1 MTNMKRFPLY
11 LILTAAL
18 VLGLSSCKPEEMP
31 KKPDPGIVDPE
42 PNPNPDPTPNPDP
55 EPNPDPVPPPVEESV
70 VYYDNLD
77 KVKSEVNN
85 NYFDTWTD
93 GRNME
98 GSGIDGVSYGG
109 SYTSVRSTWSSTG
122 YPGASGLNGV
132 YYSKEGSYITVSG
145 IVLPTDKRTYKLSVG
160 FYVYDRE
167 SPKDYK
173 KAFKIE
179 ISDEHG
185 KKSHILDCTIDKY
198 GSWYFAKSVFEVT
211 SSETTKLNIK
221 VEALA
226 DGVQGRTDD
235 LRLVTT
241 TETAS
246 VKYDFGHSGTPE
258 PGPEP
263 SLKDY
268 IERPATLKSNSDYKY
283 VDHRAKTYRTNQN
296 VRNYEACYDIRRHN
310 PMWVAYPCHDI
321 YWEGGY
327 TRPVKD
333 PWRPDPYFSESEQS
347 IIYASDWDAW
357 PWSSTGG
364 RPSDNNQYWSP
375 MPTGKTVT
383 KGHLMR
389 SAERGC
395 GNKNNPIDLNIQT
408 FYPTNIAPESYLN
421 ETSKDSHWG
430 MVENILPNQWRCS
443 DTVYVVV
450 GCYYGD
456 NSWSLKDASNWG
468 TPSDKSKD
476 CIMPTARYKLVLRT
490 KTGSTGKPIW
500 QCSADEVMAIGFW
513 FPQNFTGEKL
523 SSLPPLADYIYSV
536 SDIEKKIG
544 SEFNFFPLAPS
555 GVKDSYNINDWPGLS
570 DIAGSST
577 QSPYSGVTT
586 EEFNPGGK
594 VNW

>member
-11 LILTAAL
+11 FILTAAL

-31 KKPDPGIVDPE
+31 KKPDPGIVDPK
-42 PNPNPDPTPNPDP
+42 PNPNPEPEPEPDP
-55 EPNPDPVPPPVEESV
+55 EPGPAPVESV

-77 KVKSEVNN
+77 KVKSEGNG
-85 NYFDTWTD
+85 NYFNTWTD

-98 GSGIDGVSYGG
+98 GSGIEGVSYDGF
-109 SYTSVRSTWSSTG
+109 YTSVRSTYVSTG
-122 YPGASGLNGV
+122 YPGASGVNGV
-132 YYSKEGSYITVSG
+132 YYGRTGAWTAVNG
-145 IVLPTDKRTYKLSVG
+145 IGLPTDKRSFKLSMGLHLTVSGADPLKG
-160 FYVYDRE
+160 FQVTL
-167 SPKDYK
+167 
-173 KAFKIE
+173 
-179 ISDEHG
+179 SDEHG
-185 KKSHILDCTIDKY
+185 KKSHIVNYTVQQY
-198 GSWYFAKSVFEVT
+198 GNWYLASSVFEVT

-221 VEALA
+221 IEALA

-246 VKYDFGHSGTPE
+246 VQYDFGHSGTPD

-283 VDHRAKTYRTNQN
+283 VDHRAKTYKTKQN

-364 RPSDNNQYWSP
+364 TPSDKYQYWSP

-456 NSWSLKDASNWG
+456 NSWALKDASNWG
-468 TPSDKSKD
+468 KTSDKSKD

-500 QCSADEVMAIGFW
+500 ECSADEVMAIGFW
-513 FPQNFTGEKL
+513 FPQSFTGEKL

-544 SEFNFFPLAPS
+544 SEFSFFPLAPE

-577 QSPYSGVTT
+577 QSSYSGVTT

-594 VNW
+594 VSW

>member
-11 LILTAAL
+11 FILTAAL
-18 VLGLSSCKPEEMP
+18 VLGLSSCKPEEIP
-31 KKPDPGIVDPE
+31 KKPDQGIVDPK
-42 PNPNPDPTPNPDP
+42 PNPNPEPTPNPDP
-55 EPNPDPVPPPVEESV
+55 EPNPEPVPPPVEESV

-77 KVKSEVNN
+77 KVKSEGNG
-85 NYFDTWTD
+85 NYFNTWTD

-98 GSGIDGVSYGG
+98 GSGIEGVSYDGF
-109 SYTSVRSTWSSTG
+109 YTSVRSTYVSTG
-122 YPGASGLNGV
+122 YPGASGVNGV
-132 YYSKEGSYITVSG
+132 YYGRTGAWTAVNG
-145 IVLPTDKRTYKLSVG
+145 IGLPTDKRSFKLSMGLHTTVSG
-160 FYVYDRE
+160 ADPLKSFQVTL
-167 SPKDYK
+167 
-173 KAFKIE
+173 
-179 ISDEHG
+179 SDEHG
-185 KKSHILDCTIDKY
+185 KKSHTVNYTVQQY
-198 GSWYFAKSVFEVT
+198 GNWYLASSVFEVV
-211 SSETTKLNIK
+211 SSETTKLNIRI
-221 VEALA
+221 EAL
-226 DGVQGRTDD
+226 DGGYQGRIDD

-246 VKYDFGHSGTPE
+246 EKYDFGHSGTPD

-268 IERPATLKSNSDYKY
+268 IERPATLKPNSDYKY
-283 VDHRAKTYRTNQN
+283 VDHRAKTYKTKQN

-347 IIYASDWDAW
+347 IIYASDWNAW
-357 PWSSTGG
+357 PWSSNEGK
-364 RPSDNNQYWSP
+364 PSDKYQYWSP
-375 MPTGKTVT
+375 MPTGKTVI

-395 GNKNNPIDLNIQT
+395 GDEYNPIDLNVQT

-443 DTVYVVV
+443 DTVYVVA

-468 TPSDKSKD
+468 KTSDKSKD

-500 QCSADEVMAIGFW
+500 ECSADEVMAIGFW

-523 SSLPPLADYIYSV
+523 SSLPPLVDYIYSV

-544 SEFNFFPLAPS
+544 SEFSFFPLAPE

-577 QSPYSGVTT
+577 QSSYSGVTT

-594 VNW
+594 VSW

>member
-1 MTNMKRFPLY
+1 MKKYALFFM
-11 LILTAAL
+11 LTAFLLA
-18 VLGLSSCKPEEMP
+18 GLSSCKPEEMP

-42 PNPNPDPTPNPDP
+42 PNPNPEPEPEPDP
-55 EPNPDPVPPPVEESV
+55 EPGPAPVESV

-77 KVKSEVNN
+77 KVKSEGNG
-85 NYFDTWTD
+85 NYFNEWELC
-93 GRNME
+93 RNME
-98 GSGIDGVSYGG
+98 GSGIEGASYDG
-109 SYTSVRSTWSSTG
+109 SYTSVRSSYASMG
-122 YPGASGLNGV
+122 YPGASGVNGV
-132 YYSKEGSYITVSG
+132 YYGRTGAWTAVNG
-145 IVLPTDKRTYKLSVG
+145 IGLPTDKRSFKLSMGLHLTVSGADPLKG
-160 FYVYDRE
+160 FQVTL
-167 SPKDYK
+167 
-173 KAFKIE
+173 
-179 ISDEHG
+179 SDEHG
-185 KKSHILDCTIDKY
+185 KKSHIVNYTVQQY
-198 GSWYFAKSVFEVT
+198 GNWYLASSVFEVV
-211 SSETTKLNIK
+211 SSETTKLNIRI
-221 VEALA
+221 EAL
-226 DGVQGRTDD
+226 DGGYQGRIDD

-246 VKYDFGHSGTPE
+246 VQYDFGHSGTPE
-258 PGPEP
+258 PGPNPEP
-263 SLKDY
+263 GVKDY
-268 IERPATLKSNSDYKY
+268 IERPATLKENSDYKY
-283 VDHRAKTYRTNQN
+283 VDHRAKTYKTKQN

-347 IIYASDWDAW
+347 IIYASDWNAW
-357 PWSSTGG
+357 PWSSNEGK
-364 RPSDNNQYWSP
+364 PSDKYQYWSP
-375 MPTGKTVT
+375 MPTGKTVI

-395 GNKNNPIDLNIQT
+395 GDEYNPIDLNVQT

-450 GCYYGD
+450 DCYYGD

-468 TPSDKSKD
+468 KTSDKSKD

-500 QCSADEVMAIGFW
+500 ECSADEVMAIGFW

-555 GVKDSYNINDWPGLS
+555 GVKDSYNISDWPGLS

-577 QSPYSGVTT
+577 QSSYSGVTT

-594 VNW
+594 VSW

>member
-1 MTNMKRFPLY
+1 MKRFPLY
-11 LILTAAL
+11 FILTAAL

-42 PNPNPDPTPNPDP
+42 PNPNPEPTPNPDP
-55 EPNPDPVPPPVEESV
+55 EPNPEPVPPPVEESV

-77 KVKSEVNN
+77 KVKSEGNG
-85 NYFDTWTD
+85 NYFNTWTD

-98 GSGIDGVSYGG
+98 GSGIEGVSYGG
-109 SYTSVRSTWSSTG
+109 SHTSVRSSWSSTG

-132 YYSKEGSYITVSG
+132 YYSKEGSYITISG

-160 FYVYDRE
+160 FCVYDRE
-167 SPKDYK
+167 TPKDYK

-179 ISDEHG
+179 ISDEYG

-198 GSWYFAKSVFEVT
+198 GSWYLAKSVFEVT

-221 VEALA
+221 IEALA

-246 VKYDFGHSGTPE
+246 VQYDFGHFGTPD

-268 IERPATLKSNSDYKY
+268 IERPATLKPNSDYKY
-283 VDHRAKTYRTNQN
+283 VDHRAKTYKTKQN

-310 PMWVAYPCHDI
+310 PMWVAFPCHRI
-321 YWEGGY
+321 YNEGGT
-327 TRPVKD
+327 TRPSKD
-333 PWRPDPYFSESEQS
+333 PWRPDPAFKPEEQS
-347 IIYASDWDAW
+347 IIYASDWNSW
-357 PWSSTGG
+357 PNVSQRSYTAVPGG
-364 RPSDNNQYWSP
+364 KYPIR
-375 MPTGKTVT
+375 
-383 KGHLMR
+383 GHLCG
-389 SAERGC
+389 SADRGS
-395 GNKNNPIDLNIQT
+395 GNRDVLLDLNVQT
-408 FYPTNIAPESYLN
+408 FYPTNIAPELYLN
-421 ETSKDSHWG
+421 DNGGSNYWDSHWG
-430 MVENILPNQWRCS
+430 LVERHRQDNWVCS
-443 DTVYVVV
+443 DTLYIVV
-450 GCYYGD
+450 GCVYED
-456 NSWSLKDASNWG
+456 ESWTVKDDTWSG
-468 TPSDKSKD
+468 QSSSSSKV
-476 CIMPTARYKLVLRT
+476 CVMPTARYLVALRT
-490 KTGSTGKPIW
+490 KSGDTRKPIYE
-500 QCSADEVMAIGFW
+500 CSANEVMAIGFW
-513 FPQNFTGEKL
+513 FPQRYQKATV
-523 SSLPPLADYIYSV
+523 SVLPPLADYIYSV

-544 SEFNFFPLAPS
+544 SEFSFFPLAPE

-577 QSPYSGVTT
+577 QSSYSGVTT

-594 VNW
+594 VSW

>member
-11 LILTAAL
+11 FILTAAL
-18 VLGLSSCKPEEMP
+18 VLGLSSCKPEEIP
-31 KKPDPGIVDPE
+31 KKPDSGIVDPE

-55 EPNPDPVPPPVEESV
+55 EPNPGPTPVEESV

-77 KVKSEVNN
+77 KVKSEGNG
-85 NYFDTWTD
+85 NYFNEWELC
-93 GRNME
+93 RNME
-98 GSGIDGVSYGG
+98 GSGIEGVSYDG
-109 SYTSVRSTWSSTG
+109 SYTSVRSSYASMG
-122 YPGASGLNGV
+122 YPGASGVNGV
-132 YYSKEGSYITVSG
+132 YYGRTGAWTAVKG
-145 IVLPTDKRTYKLSVG
+145 IGLPTDKRSFKLSMGLHLTVSG
-160 FYVYDRE
+160 ADPLKSFQVTL
-167 SPKDYK
+167 
-173 KAFKIE
+173 
-179 ISDEHG
+179 SDEHG
-185 KKSHILDCTIDKY
+185 KKSHTVNYTVQQY
-198 GSWYFAKSVFEVT
+198 GNWYLASSVFEVV
-211 SSETTKLNIK
+211 SSETTKLNIRI
-221 VEALA
+221 EAL
-226 DGVQGRTDD
+226 DGGYQGRIDD

-246 VKYDFGHSGTPE
+246 VQYDFGHSGTPD

-283 VDHRAKTYRTNQN
+283 VDHRATTYRTKQN

-310 PMWVAYPCHDI
+310 PMWVAFPCHDI

-327 TRPVKD
+327 TRPIKD

-357 PWSSTGG
+357 PWSSTDGK
-364 RPSDNNQYWSP
+364 PSDKYQYWSP
-375 MPTGKTVT
+375 MPTGKAVI

-395 GNKNNPIDLNIQT
+395 GDKYNPIDLNVQT

-421 ETSKDSHWG
+421 ETSNKDSHWG

-443 DTVYVVV
+443 DTLYVVV

-468 TPSDKSKD
+468 TTSDKSKD

-544 SEFNFFPLAPS
+544 SEFSFFPLAPE

-577 QSPYSGVTT
+577 QSSYSGVTT

-594 VNW
+594 VSW

>member
-1 MTNMKRFPLY
+1 MKKYALFF
-11 LILTAAL
+11 ILTAFLLA
-18 VLGLSSCKPEEMP
+18 GLSSCKPEEMP

-42 PNPNPDPTPNPDP
+42 PNPNPEPEPDPEPKPDP
-55 EPNPDPVPPPVEESV
+55 EPNPGPAPVEESV

-77 KVKSEVNN
+77 KVKSEGNG
-85 NYFDTWTD
+85 NYFNAWTD

-109 SYTSVRSTWSSTG
+109 SNTSVRSTYVSTG

-132 YYSKEGSYITVSG
+132 YYSKEGSYITVGG
-145 IVLPTDKRTYKLSVG
+145 IVLPIDKRTYKLSVG
-160 FYVYDRE
+160 FYVYERE
-167 SPKDYK
+167 TPKDYK

-268 IERPATLKSNSDYKY
+268 IERPATLKPNSDYKY
-283 VDHRAKTYRTNQN
+283 VDHRATTYSSKKN

-310 PMWVAYPCHDI
+310 PMWVAFPCHKV
-321 YWEGGY
+321 YQEGGH
-327 TRPVKD
+327 TRPSTD
-333 PWRPDPYFSESEQS
+333 PWRPDPAFKPEEQS
-347 IIYASDWDAW
+347 IIYASDWNSW
-357 PWSSTGG
+357 PNVSQRSYTAVPGG
-364 RPSDNNQYWSP
+364 KYPIR
-375 MPTGKTVT
+375 
-383 KGHLMR
+383 GHLCG
-389 SAERGC
+389 SADRGS
-395 GNKNNPIDLNIQT
+395 GNRDVLLDLNVQT
-408 FYPTNIAPESYLN
+408 FYPTNIAPELYLN
-421 ETSKDSHWG
+421 DNGGSNYWDSHWG
-430 MVENILPNQWRCS
+430 LVERHRQDNWVCS
-443 DTVYVVV
+443 DTLYIVV
-450 GCYYGD
+450 GCVYEDESWTVKDDTWSGQSSS
-456 NSWSLKDASNWG
+456 NSKV
-468 TPSDKSKD
+468 
-476 CIMPTARYKLVLRT
+476 CVMPTARYLVALRT
-490 KTGSTGKPIW
+490 KSGNTRKPIYE
-500 QCSADEVMAIGFW
+500 CSANEVMAIGFW
-513 FPQNFTGEKL
+513 FPQRYQKATI
-523 SSLPPLADYIYSV
+523 SVLPPLADYIYSV

-544 SEFNFFPLAPS
+544 GEFNFFPLAPS

-577 QSPYSGVTT
+577 QSSYSGVTT

-594 VNW
+594 VSW

>member
-1 MTNMKRFPLY
+1 MKRFPLY
-11 LILTAAL
+11 FILTAAL

-42 PNPNPDPTPNPDP
+42 PNPNPEPTPNPDP
-55 EPNPDPVPPPVEESV
+55 EPNPEPGPAPVEESV

-77 KVKSEVNN
+77 KVKSEGNG
-85 NYFDTWTD
+85 NYFNTWTD

-98 GSGIDGVSYGG
+98 GSGIEGVSYDG
-109 SYTSVRSTWSSTG
+109 SYTSVRSSYASMG

-132 YYSKEGSYITVSG
+132 YYSQNGSNITVRG

-160 FYVYDRE
+160 FCVYDRE
-167 SPKDYK
+167 TPKDYK

-198 GSWYFAKSVFEVT
+198 GSWYLAKSVFEVT

-246 VKYDFGHSGTPE
+246 VQYDFGHSGTPD

-283 VDHRAKTYRTNQN
+283 VDHRAKTYKTKQN

-364 RPSDNNQYWSP
+364 TPSDKYQYWSP

-468 TPSDKSKD
+468 TTSDKSKD

-544 SEFNFFPLAPS
+544 GEFDFFPLAPS

-577 QSPYSGVTT
+577 QSSYSGVTT

-594 VNW
+594 VSW

>member
-11 LILTAAL
+11 FILTAAL

-42 PNPNPDPTPNPDP
+42 PNPNPEPTPNPEP
-55 EPNPDPVPPPVEESV
+55 EPNPEPVPPPVEESV

-77 KVKSEVNN
+77 KVKSEGNG
-85 NYFDTWTD
+85 NYFNTWTD

-98 GSGIDGVSYGG
+98 GSGIDGVSYDGF
-109 SYTSVRSTWSSTG
+109 YTTVRSSYVSMG
-122 YPGASGLNGV
+122 YPGASGVNGV
-132 YYSKEGSYITVSG
+132 YYRQTGAWTAVKGIGLPVDKRSFKLSMGLHTTVSG
-145 IVLPTDKRTYKLSVG
+145 ADPLKSFQVTL
-160 FYVYDRE
+160 
-167 SPKDYK
+167 
-173 KAFKIE
+173 
-179 ISDEHG
+179 SDEHG
-185 KKSHILDCTIDKY
+185 KKNHTVNYTVQQY
-198 GSWYFAKSVFEVT
+198 GNWYLASSVFEIV
-211 SSETTKLNIK
+211 SSETTKLNIRI
-221 VEALA
+221 EAL
-226 DGVQGRTDD
+226 DGGSQGRIDD

-246 VKYDFGHSGTPE
+246 VQYDFGHSGTPD

-268 IERPATLKSNSDYKY
+268 IERPATLKENSDYKY
-283 VDHRAKTYRTNQN
+283 VDHRAKTYRTKQN

-310 PMWVAYPCHDI
+310 PMWVAYPCHEI

-357 PWSSTGG
+357 PWSSTNG
-364 RPSDNNQYWSP
+364 RPSDKYQYWSP

-430 MVENILPNQWRCS
+430 MVENILPNQWRYS

-468 TPSDKSKD
+468 TTSDKSKD

-544 SEFNFFPLAPS
+544 SEFSFFPLAPE

-577 QSPYSGVTT
+577 QSSYSGVTT

-594 VNW
+594 VSW

>member
-1 MTNMKRFPLY
+1 MKRFPLY
-11 LILTAAL
+11 FILTAAL

-31 KKPDPGIVDPE
+31 KKPDPGIVDPK
-42 PNPNPDPTPNPDP
+42 PNPNPEPEPEPDP
-55 EPNPDPVPPPVEESV
+55 EPGPAPVESV

-77 KVKSEVNN
+77 KVKSEGNG
-85 NYFDTWTD
+85 NYFNTWTD

-98 GSGIDGVSYGG
+98 GSGIEGVSYDGF
-109 SYTSVRSTWSSTG
+109 YTSVRSTYVSTG
-122 YPGASGLNGV
+122 YPGASGVNGV
-132 YYSKEGSYITVSG
+132 YYGRTGAWTAVNG
-145 IVLPTDKRTYKLSVG
+145 IGLPTDKRSFKLSMGLHLTVSGADPLKG
-160 FYVYDRE
+160 FQVTL
-167 SPKDYK
+167 
-173 KAFKIE
+173 
-179 ISDEHG
+179 SDEHG
-185 KKSHILDCTIDKY
+185 KKSHIVNYTVQQY
-198 GSWYFAKSVFEVT
+198 GNWYLASSVFEVT

-221 VEALA
+221 IEALA

-246 VKYDFGHSGTPE
+246 VQYDFGHSGTPD

-283 VDHRAKTYRTNQN
+283 VDHRAKTYKTKQN

-364 RPSDNNQYWSP
+364 TPSDKYQYWSP

-456 NSWSLKDASNWG
+456 NSWALKDASNWG
-468 TPSDKSKD
+468 KTSDKSKD

-500 QCSADEVMAIGFW
+500 ECSADEVMAIGFW
-513 FPQNFTGEKL
+513 FPQSFTGEKL

-544 SEFNFFPLAPS
+544 SEFSFFPLAPE

-577 QSPYSGVTT
+577 QSSYSGVTT

-594 VNW
+594 VSW

>member
-1 MTNMKRFPLY
+1 MKRFPLY
-11 LILTAAL
+11 FILTAAL
-18 VLGLSSCKPEEMP
+18 VLGLSSCKPEEIP
-31 KKPDPGIVDPE
+31 KKPDSGIVDPK
-42 PNPNPDPTPNPDP
+42 PNPNPEPTPNPDP
-55 EPNPDPVPPPVEESV
+55 EPNPGPTPVEESV

-77 KVKSEVNN
+77 KVKSEGNG
-85 NYFDTWTD
+85 NYFNTWTD

-98 GSGIDGVSYGG
+98 GSGIEGVSYDG
-109 SYTSVRSTWSSTG
+109 SYTSVRSSYASMG
-122 YPGASGLNGV
+122 YPGASGLNGI
-132 YYSKEGSYITVSG
+132 YYSQNGSNITVRG

-160 FYVYDRE
+160 FCVYDRE
-167 SPKDYK
+167 TPKDYK

-198 GSWYFAKSVFEVT
+198 GSWYLAKSVFEVT

-221 VEALA
+221 IEALA

-246 VKYDFGHSGTPE
+246 VQYDFGHSGTPE
-258 PGPEP
+258 PGPNPEP
-263 SLKDY
+263 GVKDY

-283 VDHRAKTYRTNQN
+283 VDHRAKTYRTKQN

-357 PWSSTGG
+357 PWSSTNG
-364 RPSDNNQYWSP
+364 RPSDKYQYWSP

-395 GNKNNPIDLNIQT
+395 GDKYNPIDLNIQT

-421 ETSKDSHWG
+421 ETSSDSHWG

-468 TPSDKSKD
+468 ETSDKSKD

-544 SEFNFFPLAPS
+544 SEFSFFPLAPE

-577 QSPYSGVTT
+577 QSSYSGVTT

-594 VNW
+594 VSW

>member
-1 MTNMKRFPLY
+1 MKKYALFFM
-11 LILTAAL
+11 LTAFLLA
-18 VLGLSSCKPEEMP
+18 GLSSCKPEEIP
-31 KKPDPGIVDPE
+31 KKPDPGIVDPKPNPN
-42 PNPNPDPTPNPDP
+42 PNPNPDPNPDP
-55 EPNPDPVPPPVEESV
+55 EPNPGPAPVEESV

-77 KVKSEVNN
+77 KVKSEGNG
-85 NYFDTWTD
+85 NYFNTWTD

-98 GSGIDGVSYGG
+98 GSGIEGVSYGG
-109 SYTSVRSTWSSTG
+109 SYTSVRSSWSSTG

-132 YYSKEGSYITVSG
+132 YYSKEGSYITISG

-160 FYVYDRE
+160 FCVYDRE
-167 SPKDYK
+167 TPKDYK

-198 GSWYFAKSVFEVT
+198 GSWYLAKSVFEVT

-246 VKYDFGHSGTPE
+246 VQYDFGHSGTPE
-258 PGPEP
+258 PGPNPEP
-263 SLKDY
+263 GVKDY

-283 VDHRAKTYRTNQN
+283 VDHRAKTYKTKQN

-310 PMWVAYPCHDI
+310 PMWVAFPCHRI
-321 YWEGGY
+321 YNEGGT
-327 TRPVKD
+327 TRPSKD
-333 PWRPDPYFSESEQS
+333 PWRPDPKFKADEQS
-347 IIYASDWDAW
+347 IIYASDWNSW
-357 PWSSTGG
+357 PDVSQRSYTAVPGG
-364 RPSDNNQYWSP
+364 KYPIR
-375 MPTGKTVT
+375 
-383 KGHLMR
+383 GHLCG
-389 SAERGC
+389 SADRGA
-395 GNKNNPIDLNIQT
+395 GNRDVLFDLNVQT
-408 FYPTNIAPESYLN
+408 FYPTNIAPELYLN
-421 ETSKDSHWG
+421 DNGGSNYWDSHWG
-430 MVENILPNQWRCS
+430 LVERHRQDNWVCS
-443 DTVYVVV
+443 DTLYIVV
-450 GCYYGD
+450 GCVYED
-456 NSWSLKDASNWG
+456 ESWTVKDDTWSG
-468 TPSDKSKD
+468 QSSSSSKV
-476 CIMPTARYKLVLRT
+476 CVMPTARYLVALRT
-490 KTGSTGKPIW
+490 KSGDTRKPIYE
-500 QCSADEVMAIGFW
+500 CSANEVMAIGFW
-513 FPQNFTGEKL
+513 FPQRYQKATV
-523 SSLPPLADYIYSV
+523 SVLPPLADYIYSV

-555 GVKDSYNINDWPGLS
+555 GVKDSYNISDWPGLS

-594 VNW
+594 VSW

>member
-1 MTNMKRFPLY
+1 MNMKKYALFF
-11 LILTAAL
+11 ILTAFLLA
-18 VLGLSSCKPEEMP
+18 GLSSCKPEEVP

-42 PNPNPDPTPNPDP
+42 PNPNPNPNP
-55 EPNPDPVPPPVEESV
+55 NPGPGPVEESV

-77 KVKSEVNN
+77 KVKSEANN
-85 NYFDTWTD
+85 NYFNTWEAC
-93 GRNME
+93 RNME
-98 GSGIDGVSYGG
+98 GSGIDGVSYDG
-109 SYTSVRSTWSSTG
+109 SYTSVRSTYVSTG
-122 YPGASGLNGV
+122 YPGASGVNGV
-132 YYSKEGSYITVSG
+132 YYARVGSWTAVNGIGLPADKRSFKLSMGLHTTVSG
-145 IVLPTDKRTYKLSVG
+145 ADPLKSFQVTL
-160 FYVYDRE
+160 
-167 SPKDYK
+167 
-173 KAFKIE
+173 
-179 ISDEHG
+179 SDEHG
-185 KKSHILDCTIDKY
+185 KKSHVVNYTVQQY
-198 GSWYFAKSVFEVT
+198 GVWYLASSVFEIV
-211 SSETTKLNIK
+211 SSETTKLNIRI
-221 VEALA
+221 EAL
-226 DGVQGRTDD
+226 DGGSRGRIDD

-241 TETAS
+241 TESAS
-246 VKYDFGHSGTPE
+246 VQYDFGHSGTPG

-263 SLKDY
+263 GMKDY
-268 IERPATLKSNSDYKY
+268 IERPATLKPNSDYKY
-283 VDHRAKTYRTNQN
+283 VDHRATTYKTKQN

-333 PWRPDPYFSESEQS
+333 PWRPDPYFNESEQS
-347 IIYASDWDAW
+347 IIYASDWNAW

-364 RPSDNNQYWSP
+364 TPSDKYQYWSP

-421 ETSKDSHWG
+421 ETSSDSHWG
-430 MVENILPNQWRCS
+430 MVEKILPNQWRCS

-456 NSWSLKDASNWG
+456 NSWALKDASNWG
-468 TPSDKSKD
+468 TTSDKSKD

-490 KTGSTGKPIW
+490 KTGSIGKPIW
-500 QCSADEVMAIGFW
+500 ECSADEVMAIGFW

-577 QSPYSGVTT
+577 QPSYSGVTT

-594 VNW
+594 VSW

>member
-1 MTNMKRFPLY
+1 MKKYALFF
-11 LILTAAL
+11 ILTAFLLA
-18 VLGLSSCKPEEMP
+18 GLSSCKPEEMP

-42 PNPNPDPTPNPDP
+42 PNPNPEPTPNPDP

-98 GSGIDGVSYGG
+98 GSGIEGVSYEG
-109 SYTSVRSTWSSTG
+109 SYTSVRSSYASMG
-122 YPGASGLNGV
+122 YPGASGVNGV
-132 YYSKEGSYITVSG
+132 YYGRTGAWTAVNGIGLPADKRSFKLSMGLHTTVSG
-145 IVLPTDKRTYKLSVG
+145 ADPLKSFQVTL
-160 FYVYDRE
+160 
-167 SPKDYK
+167 
-173 KAFKIE
+173 
-179 ISDEHG
+179 SDEHG
-185 KKSHILDCTIDKY
+185 KKSHIVNYTVQQY
-198 GSWYFAKSVFEVT
+198 GNWYLASSVFEVV
-211 SSETTKLNIK
+211 SSETTKLNIRI
-221 VEALA
+221 EAL
-226 DGVQGRTDD
+226 DGGYQGRIDD

-246 VKYDFGHSGTPE
+246 VQYDFGHSGTPDPGPNPE
-258 PGPEP
+258 PGV
-263 SLKDY
+263 KDY

-283 VDHRAKTYRTNQN
+283 VDHRAKTYRTKQN

-357 PWSSTGG
+357 PWSSTNG
-364 RPSDNNQYWSP
+364 RPSDKYQYWSP

-555 GVKDSYNINDWPGLS
+555 GVKDSYNINDWPELS

-594 VNW
+594 VSW

>member
-1 MTNMKRFPLY
+1 MDKKKYALFF
-11 LILTAAL
+11 ILTAFLL
-18 VLGLSSCKPEEMP
+18 VGLSSCEPEEVP

-42 PNPNPDPTPNPDP
+42 PNPNPEPT
-55 EPNPDPVPPPVEESV
+55 PNPDPVPPPVEESV

-77 KVKSEVNN
+77 KVKSEGNG
-85 NYFDTWTD
+85 NYFNTWTD

-98 GSGIDGVSYGG
+98 GSGIEGVSYDG
-109 SYTSVRSTWSSTG
+109 SYTSVRSSYASMG
-122 YPGASGLNGV
+122 YPGASGVNGV
-132 YYSKEGSYITVSG
+132 YYSQNGSNITVSG

-160 FYVYDRE
+160 FCVYDRE
-167 SPKDYK
+167 TPKDYK

-198 GSWYFAKSVFEVT
+198 GSWYLAKSVFEVT

-221 VEALA
+221 IEALA

-246 VKYDFGHSGTPE
+246 VQYDFGHSGTPD

-310 PMWVAYPCHDI
+310 PMWVAYPCHEI

-327 TRPVKD
+327 TRPKPD
-333 PWRPDPYFSESEQS
+333 PWRPDPKFSESEQS
-347 IIYASDWDAW
+347 IIYASDWADW
-357 PWSSTGG
+357 PWGTVSKDDLKS
-364 RPSDNNQYWSP
+364 PNDKYQYWSGVS
-375 MPTGKTVT
+375 TGKYTT
-383 KGHLMR
+383 RGHLMR
-389 SAERGC
+389 SAERGA
-395 GNKNNPIDLNIQT
+395 GKWNNLFKLNEQT
-408 FYPTNIAPESYLN
+408 FYPTNIAPELYKN
-421 ETSKDSHWG
+421 VDTDGNSHWD
-430 MVENILPNQWRCS
+430 MVEGILPNKWRCS
-443 DTVYVVV
+443 DTIYVVV
-450 GCYYGD
+450 GCWYD
-456 NSWSLKDASNWG
+456 NDEWKLFDAVSG
-468 TPSDKSKD
+468 YDKSDKSKE
-476 CIMPTARYKLVLRT
+476 CIMPKARYKLVLRT
-490 KTGSTGKPIW
+490 KSGNTGKPIW

-513 FPQNFTGEKL
+513 FPQSFTGEKL

-544 SEFNFFPLAPS
+544 SEFSFFPLAPE

-577 QSPYSGVTT
+577 KSSYSGVTT

-594 VNW
+594 VSW

>member
-1 MTNMKRFPLY
+1 MKKYALFF
-11 LILTAAL
+11 ILTAFLLA
-18 VLGLSSCKPEEMP
+18 GLSSCKPEEMP

-42 PNPNPDPTPNPDP
+42 PNPNPEPTPNPDP

-98 GSGIDGVSYGG
+98 GSGIEGVSYEG
-109 SYTSVRSTWSSTG
+109 SYTSVRSSYASMG
-122 YPGASGLNGV
+122 YPGASGVNGV
-132 YYSKEGSYITVSG
+132 YYGRTGAWTAVNGIGLPADKRSFKLSMGLHTTVSG
-145 IVLPTDKRTYKLSVG
+145 ADPLKSFQVTL
-160 FYVYDRE
+160 
-167 SPKDYK
+167 
-173 KAFKIE
+173 
-179 ISDEHG
+179 SDEHG
-185 KKSHILDCTIDKY
+185 KKSHIVNYTVQQY
-198 GSWYFAKSVFEVT
+198 GNWYLASSVFEVV
-211 SSETTKLNIK
+211 SSETTKLNIRI
-221 VEALA
+221 EAL
-226 DGVQGRTDD
+226 DGGYQGRIDD

-246 VKYDFGHSGTPE
+246 VQYDFGHSGTPDPGPNPE
-258 PGPEP
+258 PGV
-263 SLKDY
+263 KDY

-357 PWSSTGG
+357 PWSSTNG
-364 RPSDNNQYWSP
+364 RPSDKYQYWSP

-555 GVKDSYNINDWPGLS
+555 GVKDSYNINDWPELS

-594 VNW
+594 VSW

>member
-1 MTNMKRFPLY
+1 MKKYALFFM
-11 LILTAAL
+11 LTAFLLA
-18 VLGLSSCKPEEMP
+18 GLSSCKPEEMP

-42 PNPNPDPTPNPDP
+42 PNPNPEPTPNPDP
-55 EPNPDPVPPPVEESV
+55 EPNPGPTPVEESV

-77 KVKSEVNN
+77 KVKSEGNG
-85 NYFDTWTD
+85 NYFNTWTD

-98 GSGIDGVSYGG
+98 GSGIEGVSYDG
-109 SYTSVRSTWSSTG
+109 SNTSVRSSYASIG
-122 YPGASGLNGV
+122 YPGASGVNGV
-132 YYSKEGSYITVSG
+132 YYSQNGSNITVSG

-160 FYVYDRE
+160 FCVYDRE
-167 SPKDYK
+167 TPKDYK

-198 GSWYFAKSVFEVT
+198 GSWYLAKSVFEVT

-221 VEALA
+221 IEALA

-246 VKYDFGHSGTPE
+246 VQYDFGHSGTPD

-263 SLKDY
+263 SLRDY

-283 VDHRAKTYRTNQN
+283 VDHRAKTYKTKQN

-310 PMWVAYPCHDI
+310 PMWVAYPCHEI

-357 PWSSTGG
+357 PWSSTNGT
-364 RPSDNNQYWSP
+364 PSDKYQYWSP

-468 TPSDKSKD
+468 TTSAKSKD

-536 SDIEKKIG
+536 SEIERKIG
-544 SEFNFFPLAPS
+544 GEFDFFPLAPS

-570 DIAGSST
+570 AIAGSST
-577 QSPYSGVTT
+577 KPSYGGVTT

-594 VNW
+594 VSW

>member
-1 MTNMKRFPLY
+1 M
-11 LILTAAL
+11 
-18 VLGLSSCKPEEMP
+18 
-31 KKPDPGIVDPE
+31 DPE

-77 KVKSEVNN
+77 KVKSEGNG
-85 NYFDTWTD
+85 NYFNTWTD

-98 GSGIDGVSYGG
+98 GSGIEGVSYDG
-109 SYTSVRSTWSSTG
+109 SYTSVRSSYASMG
-122 YPGASGLNGV
+122 YPGASGVNGV
-132 YYSKEGSYITVSG
+132 YYGRTGAWTAVNG
-145 IVLPTDKRTYKLSVG
+145 IGLPTDKRSFKLSMGLHLTVSG
-160 FYVYDRE
+160 ADPLKSFQVTL
-167 SPKDYK
+167 
-173 KAFKIE
+173 
-179 ISDEHG
+179 SDEHG
-185 KKSHILDCTIDKY
+185 KKSHIVNYTVQQY
-198 GSWYFAKSVFEVT
+198 GNWYLASSVFEVV
-211 SSETTKLNIK
+211 SSETTKLNIRI
-221 VEALA
+221 EAL
-226 DGVQGRTDD
+226 DGGSQGRIDD

-246 VKYDFGHSGTPE
+246 VKYDFGHSGTPD

-283 VDHRAKTYRTNQN
+283 VDHRATTYRTKQN

-310 PMWVAYPCHDI
+310 PMWGAYPCHDI

-364 RPSDNNQYWSP
+364 TPSDKYQYWSP

-421 ETSKDSHWG
+421 ETSSDSHWG

-456 NSWSLKDASNWG
+456 NSWALKDASNWG
-468 TPSDKSKD
+468 KTSDKSKD

-544 SEFNFFPLAPS
+544 SEFNFFPLAPE

-577 QSPYSGVTT
+577 QSSYSGVTT

-594 VNW
+594 VSW

>member
-11 LILTAAL
+11 FILTAAL

-42 PNPNPDPTPNPDP
+42 PNPNPEPTPNPDP
-55 EPNPDPVPPPVEESV
+55 EPNPEPGPAPVEESV

-77 KVKSEVNN
+77 KVKSEGNG
-85 NYFDTWTD
+85 NYFNTWTD

-98 GSGIDGVSYGG
+98 GSGIEGVSYDG
-109 SYTSVRSTWSSTG
+109 SYTSVRSSYASMG

-132 YYSKEGSYITVSG
+132 YYSQNGSNITVRG

-160 FYVYDRE
+160 FCVYDRE
-167 SPKDYK
+167 TPKDYK

-198 GSWYFAKSVFEVT
+198 GSWYLAKSVFEVT

-246 VKYDFGHSGTPE
+246 VQYDFGHSGTPD

-283 VDHRAKTYRTNQN
+283 VDHRAKTYKTKQN

-364 RPSDNNQYWSP
+364 TPSDKYQYWSP

-468 TPSDKSKD
+468 TTSDKSKD

-544 SEFNFFPLAPS
+544 GEFDFFPLAPS

-577 QSPYSGVTT
+577 QSSYSGVTT

-594 VNW
+594 VSW

>member
-1 MTNMKRFPLY
+1 M
-11 LILTAAL
+11 
-18 VLGLSSCKPEEMP
+18 
-31 KKPDPGIVDPE
+31 DPE
-42 PNPNPDPTPNPDP
+42 PNPNPNPNPEPDP
-55 EPNPDPVPPPVEESV
+55 EPGPAPVEESV

-77 KVKSEVNN
+77 KVKSEGNG
-85 NYFDTWTD
+85 NYFNTWTD

-98 GSGIDGVSYGG
+98 GSGIEGVSYDG
-109 SYTSVRSTWSSTG
+109 SYTSVRSSYASMG
-122 YPGASGLNGV
+122 YPGASGVNGV
-132 YYSKEGSYITVSG
+132 YYGRTGAWTAVNG
-145 IVLPTDKRTYKLSVG
+145 IGLPTDKRSFKLSMGLHLTVSGADPLKG
-160 FYVYDRE
+160 FQVTL
-167 SPKDYK
+167 
-173 KAFKIE
+173 
-179 ISDEHG
+179 SDEHG
-185 KKSHILDCTIDKY
+185 KKSHIVNYTVQQY
-198 GSWYFAKSVFEVT
+198 GNWYLASSVFEVV
-211 SSETTKLNIK
+211 SSETTKLNIRI
-221 VEALA
+221 EAL
-226 DGVQGRTDD
+226 DGGYQGRIDD

-246 VKYDFGHSGTPE
+246 VQYDFGHSGTPE
-258 PGPEP
+258 PGPNPEP
-263 SLKDY
+263 GMKDY
-268 IERPATLKSNSDYKY
+268 IERPATLKPNSDYKY
-283 VDHRAKTYRTNQN
+283 VDHRATTYRTKQN

-357 PWSSTGG
+357 PWSSTNG
-364 RPSDNNQYWSP
+364 RPSDKYQYWSP

-468 TPSDKSKD
+468 ETSDKSKD

-536 SDIEKKIG
+536 SDIERKIG
-544 SEFNFFPLAPS
+544 SEFNFFPLAPE

-577 QSPYSGVTT
+577 QSSYSGVTT

-594 VNW
+594 VSW

>member
-11 LILTAAL
+11 FILTAAL
-18 VLGLSSCKPEEMP
+18 VLGLSSCKPEEIP

-42 PNPNPDPTPNPDP
+42 PNPNPEPTPNPDP
-55 EPNPDPVPPPVEESV
+55 EPNPGPAPVEESV

-77 KVKSEVNN
+77 KVKSEGNG
-85 NYFDTWTD
+85 NYFNTWTA

-98 GSGIDGVSYGG
+98 GSGIEGVSYDG
-109 SYTSVRSTWSSTG
+109 SYTSVRSSYASMG
-122 YPGASGLNGV
+122 YPGASGVNGV
-132 YYSKEGSYITVSG
+132 YYSQNGSNITVSG

-160 FYVYDRE
+160 FCVYDRE
-167 SPKDYK
+167 TPKDYK

-198 GSWYFAKSVFEVT
+198 GSWYLAKSVFEVT

-221 VEALA
+221 IEALA

-246 VKYDFGHSGTPE
+246 VQYDFGHSGTPD

-283 VDHRAKTYRTNQN
+283 VDHRAKTYKTKQN

-310 PMWVAYPCHDI
+310 PMWVAFPCHRI
-321 YWEGGY
+321 YNEGGT
-327 TRPVKD
+327 TRPSKD
-333 PWRPDPYFSESEQS
+333 PWRPDPKFKADEQS
-347 IIYASDWDAW
+347 IIYGSDWNSW
-357 PWSSTGG
+357 PDVSQRSYTAVPGG
-364 RPSDNNQYWSP
+364 KYPIR
-375 MPTGKTVT
+375 
-383 KGHLMR
+383 GHLCG
-389 SAERGC
+389 SADRGS
-395 GNKNNPIDLNIQT
+395 GNRDVLLDLNVQT
-408 FYPTNIAPESYLN
+408 FYPTNIAPELYLN
-421 ETSKDSHWG
+421 DNGGSNYWDSHWG
-430 MVENILPNQWRCS
+430 LVERHRQDNWVCS
-443 DTVYVVV
+443 DTLYIVV
-450 GCYYGD
+450 GCVYED
-456 NSWSLKDASNWG
+456 ESWTVKDDTWSG
-468 TPSDKSKD
+468 QSSSSSKV
-476 CIMPTARYKLVLRT
+476 CVMPTARYLVALRT
-490 KTGSTGKPIW
+490 KSGDTRKPIYE
-500 QCSADEVMAIGFW
+500 CSANEVMAIGFW
-513 FPQNFTGEKL
+513 FPQRYQKATV
-523 SSLPPLADYIYSV
+523 SVLPPLADYIYSV

-544 SEFNFFPLAPS
+544 SEFSFFPLAPE

-577 QSPYSGVTT
+577 QSSYSGVTT

-594 VNW
+594 VSW

>member
-1 MTNMKRFPLY
+1 MKRFPLY
-11 LILTAAL
+11 FILTAAL

-42 PNPNPDPTPNPDP
+42 PNPNPEPTPNPEP
-55 EPNPDPVPPPVEESV
+55 EPNPEPVPPPVEESV

-77 KVKSEVNN
+77 KVKSEGNG
-85 NYFDTWTD
+85 NYFNTWTD

-98 GSGIDGVSYGG
+98 GSGIEGVSYDG
-109 SYTSVRSTWSSTG
+109 SNTSVRSSYASMG
-122 YPGASGLNGV
+122 YPGASGVNGV
-132 YYSKEGSYITVSG
+132 YYSRTGAWTAVNG
-145 IVLPTDKRTYKLSVG
+145 IGLPTDKRSFKLSMGLHTTVSSADPLKS
-160 FYVYDRE
+160 FQVTL
-167 SPKDYK
+167 
-173 KAFKIE
+173 
-179 ISDEHG
+179 SDEHG
-185 KKSHILDCTIDKY
+185 KKNHTVNYTVQQY
-198 GSWYFAKSVFEVT
+198 GNWYLASSVFEVV
-211 SSETTKLNIK
+211 SSETTKLNIRI
-221 VEALA
+221 EAL
-226 DGVQGRTDD
+226 DGGYQGRIDD

-246 VKYDFGHSGTPE
+246 VQYDFGHSGTPD

-283 VDHRAKTYRTNQN
+283 VDHRAKTYKTKQN

-310 PMWVAYPCHDI
+310 PMWVAYPCHEI

-357 PWSSTGG
+357 PWSSTDGK
-364 RPSDNNQYWSP
+364 PSDKYQYWSP

-395 GNKNNPIDLNIQT
+395 GNKNNPIDLNVQT

-468 TPSDKSKD
+468 NTSDKSKD

-544 SEFNFFPLAPS
+544 SEFSFFPLAPE

-577 QSPYSGVTT
+577 QSSYSGVTT

-594 VNW
+594 VSW

>member
-1 MTNMKRFPLY
+1 MKKYALFF
-11 LILTAAL
+11 ILTAFLLA
-18 VLGLSSCKPEEMP
+18 GLSSCKPEEMP

-42 PNPNPDPTPNPDP
+42 PNPNPEPTPNPDP

-98 GSGIDGVSYGG
+98 GSGIEGVSYGG
-109 SYTSVRSTWSSTG
+109 SYTSVRSTWPSTG

-132 YYSKEGSYITVSG
+132 YYSKEGSYITISG
-145 IVLPTDKRTYKLSVG
+145 IVLPIDKRTYKLSVG
-160 FYVYDRE
+160 FYVYERE
-167 SPKDYK
+167 TPKDYK

-198 GSWYFAKSVFEVT
+198 GSWYLAKSVFEVT

-246 VKYDFGHSGTPE
+246 VKYDFGHSGTPD

-283 VDHRAKTYRTNQN
+283 VDHRATTYRTKQN

-310 PMWVAYPCHDI
+310 PMWVAFPCHKV
-321 YWEGGY
+321 YQEGGY
-327 TRPVKD
+327 TRPSTD
-333 PWRPDPYFSESEQS
+333 PWRPDPAFKPEEQS
-347 IIYASDWDAW
+347 IIYASDWNSW
-357 PWSSTGG
+357 PNVSQRSYTAVPGG
-364 RPSDNNQYWSP
+364 KYPIR
-375 MPTGKTVT
+375 
-383 KGHLMR
+383 GHLCG
-389 SAERGC
+389 SADRGS
-395 GNKNNPIDLNIQT
+395 GNRDVLLDLNVQT
-408 FYPTNIAPESYLN
+408 FYPTNIAPELYLN
-421 ETSKDSHWG
+421 DNGGSNYWDSHWG
-430 MVENILPNQWRCS
+430 LVERHRQENWVCS
-443 DTVYVVV
+443 DTLYIVV
-450 GCYYGD
+450 GCVYEDESWTVKDDTWSGQSSS
-456 NSWSLKDASNWG
+456 NSKV
-468 TPSDKSKD
+468 
-476 CIMPTARYKLVLRT
+476 CVMPTARYLVALRT
-490 KTGSTGKPIW
+490 KSGNTRKPIYE
-500 QCSADEVMAIGFW
+500 CSANEVMAIGFW
-513 FPQNFTGEKL
+513 FPQRYQKATI
-523 SSLPPLADYIYSV
+523 SVLPPLADYIYSV

-544 SEFNFFPLAPS
+544 GEFNFFPLAPE
-555 GVKDSYNINDWPGLS
+555 GVKDSYNISDWPGLS

-577 QSPYSGVTT
+577 QSSYSGVTT

-594 VNW
+594 VSW

>member
-1 MTNMKRFPLY
+1 MDMKKYALFF
-11 LILTAAL
+11 ILTAFLLA
-18 VLGLSSCKPEEMP
+18 GLSSCKPEEMP

-42 PNPNPDPTPNPDP
+42 PNPNPEPNPEPDP
-55 EPNPDPVPPPVEESV
+55 EPGPTPVEESV

-77 KVKSEVNN
+77 KVKSEGNG
-85 NYFDTWTD
+85 NYFNEWELC
-93 GRNME
+93 RNME
-98 GSGIDGVSYGG
+98 GSGIEGVSYDG
-109 SYTSVRSTWSSTG
+109 SYTSVRSSYASMG
-122 YPGASGLNGV
+122 YPGASGVNGV
-132 YYSKEGSYITVSG
+132 YYSQNGSNITVSG

-160 FYVYDRE
+160 FCVYDRE
-167 SPKDYK
+167 TPKDYK

-198 GSWYFAKSVFEVT
+198 GSWYLAKSVFEIT

-221 VEALA
+221 IEALA

-246 VKYDFGHSGTPE
+246 VKYDFGHSGTPD
-258 PGPEP
+258 PGPGP

-268 IERPATLKSNSDYKY
+268 IERPATLKPNSDYKY
-283 VDHRAKTYRTNQN
+283 VDHRAKTYRTKQN

-327 TRPVKD
+327 KRPVKD

-347 IIYASDWDAW
+347 IIYASDWNAW

-364 RPSDNNQYWSP
+364 TPSDKYQYWSP

-395 GNKNNPIDLNIQT
+395 GDKYNPIDLNIQT

-421 ETSKDSHWG
+421 ETSSDSHWG

-443 DTVYVVV
+443 DTLYVVV

-468 TPSDKSKD
+468 TTSDKSKD

-513 FPQNFTGEKL
+513 FPQSFTGEKL

-544 SEFNFFPLAPS
+544 SEFSFFPLAPE

-577 QSPYSGVTT
+577 KPSYGGVTT
-586 EEFNPGGK
+586 EEFTPGGK
-594 VNW
+594 VSW

>member
-1 MTNMKRFPLY
+1 MNMKKYALFFM
-11 LILTAAL
+11 LTAFLLA
-18 VLGLSSCKPEEMP
+18 GLSSCKPEEMP

-42 PNPNPDPTPNPDP
+42 PNPNPEPTPNPDP

-109 SYTSVRSTWSSTG
+109 SYTSVRSSWSSTG

-132 YYSKEGSYITVSG
+132 YYSKEGSYITISG
-145 IVLPTDKRTYKLSVG
+145 IVLPIDKRTYKLSVG
-160 FYVYDRE
+160 FYVYERE
-167 SPKDYK
+167 TPKDYK

-246 VKYDFGHSGTPE
+246 VQYDFGHSGTPE

-268 IERPATLKSNSDYKY
+268 IERPATLKQNSDYKY

-310 PMWVAYPCHDI
+310 PMWVAFPCHRI
-321 YWEGGY
+321 YNEGGT
-327 TRPVKD
+327 TRPSKD
-333 PWRPDPYFSESEQS
+333 PWRPDPAFKPEEQS
-347 IIYASDWDAW
+347 IIYASDWNSW
-357 PWSSTGG
+357 PNVSQRSYTAVPGG
-364 RPSDNNQYWSP
+364 KYPIR
-375 MPTGKTVT
+375 
-383 KGHLMR
+383 GHLCG
-389 SAERGC
+389 SADRGS
-395 GNKNNPIDLNIQT
+395 GNRDVLLDLNVQT
-408 FYPTNIAPESYLN
+408 FYPTNIAPELYLN
-421 ETSKDSHWG
+421 DNGGSNYWDSHWG
-430 MVENILPNQWRCS
+430 LVERHRQDNWVCS
-443 DTVYVVV
+443 DTLYIVV
-450 GCYYGD
+450 GCVYED
-456 NSWSLKDASNWG
+456 ESWTVKDDTWSG
-468 TPSDKSKD
+468 QSSSSSKV
-476 CIMPTARYKLVLRT
+476 CVMPTARYLVALRT
-490 KTGSTGKPIW
+490 KSGDTRKPIYE
-500 QCSADEVMAIGFW
+500 CSANEVMAIGFW
-513 FPQNFTGEKL
+513 FPQRYQKATV
-523 SSLPPLADYIYSV
+523 SVLPPLADYIYSV

-577 QSPYSGVTT
+577 QSSYSGVTT

-594 VNW
+594 VSW

>member
-11 LILTAAL
+11 FILTAAL

-42 PNPNPDPTPNPDP
+42 PNPNPNP
-55 EPNPDPVPPPVEESV
+55 EPDPDPVPPPVEESV

-77 KVKSEVNN
+77 KVKSEGNG
-85 NYFDTWTD
+85 NYFNTWTD

-98 GSGIDGVSYGG
+98 GSGIEGVSYDG
-109 SYTSVRSTWSSTG
+109 SYTSVRSSYASMG
-122 YPGASGLNGV
+122 YPGASGVNGV
-132 YYSKEGSYITVSG
+132 YYSQNGSNITVSG

-160 FYVYDRE
+160 FCVYDRE
-167 SPKDYK
+167 TPKDYK

-198 GSWYFAKSVFEVT
+198 GSWYLAKSVFEVT

-221 VEALA
+221 IEALA

-246 VKYDFGHSGTPE
+246 VQYDFGHSGTPD

-283 VDHRAKTYRTNQN
+283 VDHRAKTYKTKQN

-310 PMWVAYPCHDI
+310 PMWVAFPCHRI
-321 YWEGGY
+321 YNEGGT
-327 TRPVKD
+327 TRPSKD
-333 PWRPDPYFSESEQS
+333 PWRPDPAFKPEEQS
-347 IIYASDWDAW
+347 IIYASDWNSW
-357 PWSSTGG
+357 PDVSQRSYTAVPGG
-364 RPSDNNQYWSP
+364 KYPIR
-375 MPTGKTVT
+375 
-383 KGHLMR
+383 GHLCG
-389 SAERGC
+389 SADRGS
-395 GNKNNPIDLNIQT
+395 GNRDVLLDLNVQT
-408 FYPTNIAPESYLN
+408 FYPTNIAPELYLN
-421 ETSKDSHWG
+421 DNGGSNYWDSHWG
-430 MVENILPNQWRCS
+430 LVERHRQDNWVCS
-443 DTVYVVV
+443 DTLYIVV
-450 GCYYGD
+450 GCVYED
-456 NSWSLKDASNWG
+456 ESWTVKDDTWSG
-468 TPSDKSKD
+468 QSSSSSKV
-476 CIMPTARYKLVLRT
+476 CVMPTARYLVALRT
-490 KTGSTGKPIW
+490 KSGDTRKPIYE
-500 QCSADEVMAIGFW
+500 CSANEVMAIGFW
-513 FPQNFTGEKL
+513 FPQRYQKATV
-523 SSLPPLADYIYSV
+523 SVLPPLADYIYSV

-544 SEFNFFPLAPS
+544 SEFNFFPLAPE

-577 QSPYSGVTT
+577 KPSYGGVTT
-586 EEFNPGGK
+586 EEFTPGGK
-594 VNW
+594 VSW

>member
-1 MTNMKRFPLY
+1 MKKYALFFM
-11 LILTAAL
+11 LTAFLLA
-18 VLGLSSCKPEEMP
+18 GLSSCKPEEMP

-42 PNPNPDPTPNPDP
+42 PNPNPEPTPNPDP

-109 SYTSVRSTWSSTG
+109 SYTSVRSSWSSTG

-132 YYSKEGSYITVSG
+132 YYSKEGSYITISG
-145 IVLPTDKRTYKLSVG
+145 IVLPIDKRTYKLSVG
-160 FYVYDRE
+160 FYVYERE
-167 SPKDYK
+167 TPKDYK

-246 VKYDFGHSGTPE
+246 VQYDFGHSGTPE

-268 IERPATLKSNSDYKY
+268 IERPATLKQNSDYKY

-310 PMWVAYPCHDI
+310 PMWVAFPCHRI
-321 YWEGGY
+321 YNEGGT
-327 TRPVKD
+327 TRPSKD
-333 PWRPDPYFSESEQS
+333 PWRPDPAFKPEEQS
-347 IIYASDWDAW
+347 IIYASDWNSW
-357 PWSSTGG
+357 PNVSQRSYTAVPGG
-364 RPSDNNQYWSP
+364 KYPIR
-375 MPTGKTVT
+375 
-383 KGHLMR
+383 GHLCG
-389 SAERGC
+389 SADRGS
-395 GNKNNPIDLNIQT
+395 GNRDVLLDLNVQT
-408 FYPTNIAPESYLN
+408 FYPTNIAPELYLN
-421 ETSKDSHWG
+421 DNGGSNYWDSHWG
-430 MVENILPNQWRCS
+430 LVERHRQDNWVCS
-443 DTVYVVV
+443 DTLYIVV
-450 GCYYGD
+450 GCVYED
-456 NSWSLKDASNWG
+456 ESWTVKDDTWSG
-468 TPSDKSKD
+468 QSSSSSKV
-476 CIMPTARYKLVLRT
+476 CVMPTARYLVALRT
-490 KTGSTGKPIW
+490 KSGDTRKPIYE
-500 QCSADEVMAIGFW
+500 CSANEVMAIGFW
-513 FPQNFTGEKL
+513 FPQRYQKATV
-523 SSLPPLADYIYSV
+523 SVLPPLADYIYSV

-577 QSPYSGVTT
+577 QSSYSGVTT

-594 VNW
+594 VSW